1 MFTKE
6 TALQRLEEIRQSGKF
21 NMMDFTSIMDEE
33 IETNTAFVRFF
44 YFNEDGKER
53 KGSERVSLY
62 LELLQELGELSERD
76 KAKRLFID
84 YINSVPDETIHED
97 AKEYLNENPTQW
109 HREVERMLLDMADC
123 LDDKELGNRFKG
135 MFENYHERLGVS
147 MSLKSFVEWLQKHEI
162 SIELEKTPF
171 TKMLMSKWK
180 DDRSLAEVLYEF
192 EQLEG

>member
-6 TALQRLEEIRQSGKF
+6 TALQRLEEIRKSGKY
-21 NMMDFTSIMDEE
+21 NMMDFTSIMDDE

-44 YFNEDGKER
+44 YFNDEGKER

-84 YINSVPDETIHED
+84 YINSIPDEVIDEE

-109 HREVERMLLDMADC
+109 HREVERMVLDMADC
-123 LDDKELGNRFKG
+123 LDDKELGGKFKRL
-135 MFENYHERLGVS
+135 FENYHERLGVS
-147 MSLKSFVEWLQKHEI
+147 MSLKSFVEWLQKNEI
-162 SIELEKTPF
+162 SIGLEVTPFEKT
-171 TKMLMSKWK
+171 LMSRWK
-180 DDRSLAEVLYEF
+180 DDRSLAEVLYEYQ
-192 EQLEG
+192 QLEG